1 MESRHRNHDR
11 EKIEEKE
18 KEIEEIEIGI
28 KIGFVLNGVNV
39 MGKPL
44 KVG

>member
-1 MESRHRNHDR
+1 MT
-11 EKIEEKE
+11 EKEIVEKE

-44 KVG
+44 KVGRNKIYQV

>member
-1 MESRHRNHDR
+1 MT
-11 EKIEEKE
+11 EKEKEKE

-28 KIGFVLNGVNV
+28 EISFVLNDVNV

-44 KVG
+44 EVR